1 MNFSELQILLEKQ
14 NTEVIENQKESLVGR
29 KALAERT
36 KGMLRQTHLVWPTHP
51 FTYRGEEDT
60 GLG

>member
-36 KGMLRQTHLVWPTHP
+36 KGMLRQAHTSVVYSPVHVQ
-51 FTYRGEEDT
+51 R
-60 GLG
+60 